1 MANMEKFRYL
11 NRKDISKL
19 PKSAGVYSFSD
30 GKKTLLYIG
39 KAGNIK
45 ERVKN
50 HFQQPSCRDNL
61 YIDRVKKIGWVKTD
75 SEIEAL
81 ILEAE
86 LIKKRRPD
94 YNIIWK
100 DDKNYFYVGI
110 TKEDFPRV
118 FITHQPKD
126 DRGFA
131 LLIGPFVDGRA
142 LKETLRILRKVFPYR
157 SCSQLPKHACLWY
170 QLDRCPAPCLFQ
182 SNLARQIEGGLAS
195 LKFKKEY
202 QRNIKNLAEI
212 LRGKKLH
219 ILKEMEKEMK
229 KLSRKEKFEEANKIK
244 NQIYSLKRVF
254 SHARIFELSE
264 AKPPSIKGWPYKRAE
279 AYDVANIQGSAATG
293 SMVVF
298 TNGLP
303 DKSQYRKFKIK
314 MENKP
319 NDVAMIK
326 EVISRR
332 LKHSEWPCPDFI
344 LIDGGKA
351 QLNAAKE
358 ALSKLPKKEVEKI
371 KVTAL
376 AKKNNGLFVGD
387 KKGVVLLK
395 NTPREF
401 SSIILQMRDEAHRF
415 ARAYHH
421 KLREVALKPRS

>member
-1 MANMEKFRYL
+1 MEKFRYL
-11 NRKDISKL
+11 TLKDISKL

-30 GKKTLLYIG
+30 GKKTLYIG
-39 KAGNIK
+39 KAGNIR

-50 HFQQPSCRDNL
+50 HFNQPSYRDDL
-61 YIDRVKKIGWVKTD
+61 YIDKVKKIGCIKTG

-86 LIKKRRPD
+86 LIKKRQPG
-94 YNIIWK
+94 YNVIWK

-118 FITHQPKD
+118 FITHQPKIEES
-126 DRGFA
+126 RT
-131 LLIGPFVDGRA
+131 LLIGPFIDGKS
-142 LKETLRILRKVFPYR
+142 LKETLKVLRKVFPYR
-157 SCSQLPKHACLWY
+157 SCFQMPKHACLWY
-170 QLDRCPAPCLFQ
+170 QLDRCPAPCLFR
-182 SNLARQIEGGLAS
+182 SNLARQIEGGRTL

-212 LRGKKLH
+212 LRGKKLRV
-219 ILKEMEKEMK
+219 LKEMEKEMK
-229 KLSRKEKFEEANKIK
+229 KLSGEEKFEEADKIK

-264 AKPPSIKGWPYKRAE
+264 AKSPSAKEWPHKRAE
-279 AYDVANIQGSAATG
+279 AYDIANIQGSAATG

-303 DKSQYRKFKIK
+303 DKSQYRKFRIK

-326 EVISRR
+326 EVLLRR
-332 LKHSEWPCPDFI
+332 LRHAEWPLPDFI

-358 ALSKLPKKEVEKI
+358 VLSKMPEKEFKQI
-371 KVTAL
+371 KVAAL
-376 AKKNNGLFVGD
+376 AKRNNELFLGD
-387 KKGVVLLK
+387 KKSPVLLK

-401 SSIILQMRDEAHRF
+401 SNVILQMRDEAHRF